1 MLDVTPYRLDRFFI
15 TGDEIMTTIKD
26 IADRLGVS
34 SGTVSKGLNGADDIS
49 EQLRNRILETAVE
62 MGYTKKSIHRQD
74 TRKLC
79 IFIEN
84 MDYYLED
91 DFGYDIL
98 LGFRQAAFK
107 EKWDVEVIPVSHD
120 FQIKRPYDPFMLGRN
135 ISGALLIGFALD
147 DPWMKELENTKVP
160 TILFD
165 NYIKDNPMCGS
176 VGSDSDEGIG
186 LAIDHL
192 AKLGHR
198 KIAFLDGPEG
208 SMISENRMNAYKF
221 NMEKHGF
228 AYSNRF
234 IAYEPYSLDAAAR
247 HVSRFVNVGVTAI
260 LCGNDTLAFG
270 VLAECKKLGLR
281 VPEDISVIGFDDI
294 PGCEK
299 SEPPLTSVK
308 QDRVQLGKCC
318 YYVLYALVNGV
329 SLSRNLLRTSLTV
342 RGSTAPVKN

>member
-1 MLDVTPYRLDRFFI
+1 
-15 TGDEIMTTIKD
+15 MTTIKD

-49 EQLRNRILETAVE
+49 EALRDKILETAVE
-62 MGYTKKSIHRQD
+62 MGYTKKGLHRQD

-91 DFGYDIL
+91 DFGYDII

-107 EKWDVEVIPVSHD
+107 ESWDVEVIPVSHD

-135 ISGALLIGFALD
+135 ISGSLLIGFELN
-147 DPWMKELENTKVP
+147 DPWMKELSTTKVP

-165 NYIKDNPMCGS
+165 NYIRDNPMCGS

-192 AKLGHR
+192 AYLGHR
-198 KIAFLDGPEG
+198 KIAFLDGPQG
-208 SMISENRMNAYKF
+208 SMISENRMNAYRH
-221 NMEKHGF
+221 NMEKHDF

-234 IAYEPYSLDAAAR
+234 IAYEPYSMEAASK
-247 HVSRFVNVGVTAI
+247 HVSRFLDVGVTAI
-260 LCGNDTLAFG
+260 ICGNDTLAFG
-270 VLAECKKLGLR
+270 AIEECKRLGYS
-281 VPEDISVIGFDDI
+281 VPDDVSIIGFDDI
-294 PGCEK
+294 PGCDK
-299 SEPPLTSVK
+299 CDPPLTSVK
-308 QDRVQLGKCC
+308 QDRIQLGKCC

-329 SLSRNLLRTSLTV
+329 SLSRNLMRTTLTV
-342 RGSTAPVKN
+342 RSSTAKAKPRR

>member
-1 MLDVTPYRLDRFFI
+1 
-15 TGDEIMTTIKD
+15 MTTIKD

-49 EQLRNRILETAVE
+49 EALRNKILETAVE

-91 DFGYDIL
+91 DFGYDII

-107 EKWDVEVIPVSHD
+107 ESWDVEVIPVSHD
-120 FQIKRPYDPFMLGRN
+120 FQIKRPYDPFMLGRS
-135 ISGALLIGFALD
+135 ISGALLIGFSWS
-147 DPWMKELENTKVP
+147 DPWMKELETTKVP

-192 AKLGHR
+192 AGLGHR
-198 KIAFLDGPEG
+198 KIAFLNGPEG
-208 SMISENRMNAYKF
+208 SMISESRLDAYKKS
-221 NMEKHGF
+221 MDKHGF
-228 AYSNRF
+228 AFSNRF
-234 IAYEPYSLDAAAR
+234 IAHCPYSAEEAAGF
-247 HVSRFVNVGVTAI
+247 VSKFIDVGVTAI
-260 LCGNDTLAFG
+260 ICGNDTIAFG
-270 VLAECKKLGLR
+270 VEKECARLGYS
-281 VPEDISVIGFDDI
+281 VPGDISVIGYDDI

-299 SEPPLTSVK
+299 SDPPLTSVK
-308 QDRVQLGKCC
+308 QDRIQLGKCC

-329 SLSRNLLRTSLTV
+329 SLSRNLLRTSLTL
-342 RGSTAPVKN
+342 RGSTARVNERFPE